1 MLLNQD
7 QLDEFHLRGFV
18 VSPVPV
24 LGEAEVDELLAEL
37 QLVVESKSAKKP
49 VLNRNLV
56 DGTTEYGEAQQ
67 TAKEVWQ
74 VVNIW
79 EASEKFFELAR
90 NREITGTVARMCGNT
105 PILRIWH
112 DQIVAKPATRG
123 GRVGWHQ
130 DFLAWPII
138 EPGDLVGAWVA
149 LDDVE
154 IENGCMW
161 MVPGSHRW
169 GAVRPRTGD
178 ALEPLYDEALLPE
191 GVEVRPVPV
200 QVKRGHVA
208 FHHCMTWHAS
218 PENES
223 ERHRRAIA
231 IHYMPGY
238 TIFMPRG
245 RSHAVGKHVT
255 VKPGEILEGDGFPVV
270 YENKRNLEE
279 NLARYTTE
287 PA

>member
-90 NREITGTVARMCGNT
+90 NPEITGTVARMCGNT
-105 PILRIWH
+105 PIL
-112 DQIVAKPATRG
+112 G
-123 GRVGWHQ
+123 GQ
-130 DFLAWPII
+130 
-138 EPGDLVGAWVA
+138 
-149 LDDVE
+149 
-154 IENGCMW
+154 
-161 MVPGSHRW
+161 
-169 GAVRPRTGD
+169 
-178 ALEPLYDEALLPE
+178 
-191 GVEVRPVPV
+191 
-200 QVKRGHVA
+200 
-208 FHHCMTWHAS
+208 
-218 PENES
+218 
-223 ERHRRAIA
+223 
-231 IHYMPGY
+231 
-238 TIFMPRG
+238 
-245 RSHAVGKHVT
+245 
-255 VKPGEILEGDGFPVV
+255 
-270 YENKRNLEE
+270 
-279 NLARYTTE
+279 
-287 PA
+287 

>member
-1 MLLNQD
+1 VLLNQD

-90 NREITGTVARMCGNT
+90 NPEITGTVARMCGNT

-112 DQIVAKPATRG
+112 DQIVAKP
-123 GRVGWHQ
+123 
-130 DFLAWPII
+130 P
-138 EPGDLVGAWVA
+138 
-149 LDDVE
+149 
-154 IENGCMW
+154 
-161 MVPGSHRW
+161 
-169 GAVRPRTGD
+169 
-178 ALEPLYDEALLPE
+178 
-191 GVEVRPVPV
+191 
-200 QVKRGHVA
+200 
-208 FHHCMTWHAS
+208 
-218 PENES
+218 
-223 ERHRRAIA
+223 
-231 IHYMPGY
+231 
-238 TIFMPRG
+238 
-245 RSHAVGKHVT
+245 HAVVASAGIKT
-255 VKPGEILEGDGFPVV
+255 F
-270 YENKRNLEE
+270 
-279 NLARYTTE
+279 
-287 PA
+287 